1 MLAAVI
7 VLAVLLAVALVALAY
22 FIMEQRRRAHLQ
34 DRFGPEYDRTLDE
47 TGSRRHAERELAG
60 REHRREKLN
69 ITPLDAMQREAF
81 AASWRKTQER
91 FVDAPRE
98 AVAEADALVRDVMT
112 ERGYPMGDFE
122 RQSADLSVDHA
133 DVIGHYRAAHEIR
146 TIDSEER
153 GATTEQLRSAMVHYR
168 ALFESLLAPEQATTG
183 QAATEQGTTEP
194 ATTQGA
200 KR

>member
-7 VLAVLLAVALVALAY
+7 VLAVLLAIALVALAY
-22 FIMEQRRRAHLQ
+22 FITEQRRRAHLQ
-34 DRFGPEYDRTLDE
+34 ERFGPEYDRTLDE
-47 TGSRRHAERELAG
+47 TGNRRHAERELAH
-60 REHRREKLN
+60 REHRRQKLD
-69 ITPLDAMQREAF
+69 ITPLDAMQRDAF

-91 FVDAPRE
+91 FVDSPRQ

-133 DVIGHYRAAHEIR
+133 DVVGHYRAAHEIR
-146 TIDSEER
+146 VIDTEER

-168 ALFESLLAPEQATTG
+168 ALFESLLAPEPAP
-183 QAATEQGTTEP
+183 TEPASAGP
-194 ATTQGA
+194 ATTQAG
-200 KR
+200 R